1 MPRHVVVAAA
11 IQLLTTP
18 IAFCVV
24 AAGSYRTDY
33 GLTCFAVAQVI
44 AFVVFWIG
52 LYRQLDRDVGQA
64 MFLALRNLGTISG
77 QYSHDLLCCI
87 CRLGNRVGLPSLWLF
102 HARIVAD
109 RRGGH

>member
-1 MPRHVVVAAA
+1 MPRYVVVAAA

-52 LYRQLDRDVGQA
+52 LYRQLDRDVGKA
-64 MFLALRNLGTISG
+64 MFLALYATLA
-77 QYSHDLLCCI
+77 LLPVSILMIFCVAF
-87 CRLGNRVGLPSLWLF
+87 VGWAIELACHRCGFSMP
-102 HARIVAD
+102 AY
-109 RRGGH
+109 